1 MTRLYHG
8 VTKSLNV
15 HNQGINSLF
24 FLVCYTSVNQTDI
37 IHVQACEGCKGFF
50 RRSINQKPV
59 YKPCKAKY
67 LSKFYSFHTVHPL
80 LSLATSATSTW
91 PTGRGAR
98 SAVLPSATQ
107 RWRETV
113 VVIAMK
119 FFLVEFAGH
128 ERGVRSG
135 EAGEDCGPEEESQV
149 LNFFTFFSQYSVA
162 FFLYK

>member
-1 MTRLYHG
+1 MSRLSHSVKCHSMTRLYHG

-67 LSKFYSFHTVHPL
+67 LTKFYSFYIVPPFSVRQQVQHQLDQQEEVP
-80 LSLATSATSTW
+80 
-91 PTGRGAR
+91 RM
-98 SAVLPSATQ
+98 PS
-107 RWRETV
+107 
-113 VVIAMK
+113 
-119 FFLVEFAGH
+119 
-128 ERGVRSG
+128 
-135 EAGEDCGPEEESQV
+135 SQV
-149 LNFFTFFSQYSVA
+149 LRKGEGRPS
-162 FFLYK
+162 L